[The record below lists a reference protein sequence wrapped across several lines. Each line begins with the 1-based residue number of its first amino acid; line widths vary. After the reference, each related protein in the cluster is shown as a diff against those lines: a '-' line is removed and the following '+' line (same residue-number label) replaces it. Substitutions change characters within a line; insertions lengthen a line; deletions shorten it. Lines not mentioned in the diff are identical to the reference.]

1 MELLVEVIRER
12 QRERTMKAVMSE
24 VPADL
29 LAWRKR
35 TGADRWDEMW
45 QGVLH
50 MPPMPNREHQ
60 ELEWAMETYLRLHW
74 ARPRQAKVYHNINV
88 ASPAGWPHDY
98 RIPDLVLVGP
108 ERFGIDRNEYF
119 EGAPDVVVEIR
130 SPGDE
135 SYEKLGFYACL
146 GVSEVWVI
154 DRDSKAP
161 EIYVLGTGAYEPRTV
176 DADGWVRSPSTS
188 IELCTDN
195 PGKLTMRLAGEEA
208 SREDLPED

>member
-1 MELLVEVIRER
+1 
-12 QRERTMKAVMSE
+12 MKAVMSE

-45 QGVLH
+45 EGVLH

-60 ELEWAMETYLRLHW
+60 ELEWAMETYLRLRW

-88 ASPAGWPHDY
+88 ASPGGWPHDY
-98 RIPDLVLVGP
+98 RIPGLVLVSP
-108 ERFGIDRNEYF
+108 ERFDIDHNEYF

-135 SYEKLGFYACL
+135 TYEKLEFYGRL
-146 GVSEVWVI
+146 GVPEVWVI
-154 DRDSKAP
+154 DRDTKVP
-161 EIYVLGTGAYEPRTV
+161 DIYVLQAGRYELRGV
-176 DADGWVRSPSTS
+176 DVDGWVRSPLTRV
-188 IELCTDN
+188 ELRSDK